1 MRTPPFGTAAQEAL
15 CKLAFSVRGPRSW
28 SRASGIRLSSG
39 GKDMDERLCWLLA
52 CHGYVKETRAD
63 DGRVIYTPT
72 PEGLRKADEIR
83 PF

>member
-1 MRTPPFGTAAQEAL
+1 
-15 CKLAFSVRGPRSW
+15 
-28 SRASGIRLSSG
+28 
-39 GKDMDERLCWLLA
+39 MDERLCWLLA